1 MSTTGNAMVS
11 LEEVSV
17 RLHGETVFNDI
28 SFEVKQGQHWAVIG
42 NREKG
47 RSTLLETIAGNMPL
61 VSGKVIYPFLDQF
74 QQKNPVQSPP
84 ASWQKPV
91 SLVSSR
97 HAFSSLS
104 RSETLFYQQRYN
116 ASAAED
122 TPTVE
127 EYLAAVRSFADGP
140 VWTLE
145 KAVAALQLSHLLN
158 RHLIKL
164 SNGETRRVLVAE
176 ALLRN
181 PAMLLL
187 EKPLVGLDV
196 RSRQNFNHL
205 VSEVAESGITVIMT
219 TSEDEIPDAITHI
232 AVWNEEE
239 PVYMMPREAHFKS
252 GPTIREQGNT
262 DVKEIQSLLADAAP
276 PAFDVIVGMAD
287 VTVKYGNKTVLDQI
301 NWTVRQGER
310 WALVGHNGAG
320 KSTLLSLINGDN
332 PQAYANNVTL
342 FDRRRGSGESIWD
355 IKQYLGFVS
364 PELFQYFPGD
374 QFCEQVVESGFYD
387 SVGLQ
392 RESDPAKRTRVW
404 RWMKLLQIEEQ
415 AGKLF
420 RNVSIIEQRLCLLA
434 RVLVK
439 NPTLLLLDEPCQG
452 FDSVQQ
458 YRFKSLIDTV
468 CANSSITL
476 LYVSHYQHEIPDSVT
491 KVLQLEHGKASFL

>member
-1 MSTTGNAMVS
+1 MVL
-11 LEEVSV
+11 LEEATV
-17 RLHGETVFNDI
+17 RLHGATILQNI
-28 SFEVKQGQHWAVIG
+28 SFEVQQGEHWAVIG
-42 NREKG
+42 SQEKG
-47 RSTLLETIAGNMPL
+47 RSTLLEVIAGNMPL

-84 ASWQKPV
+84 SSWQKPV

-104 RSETLFYQQRYN
+104 RSEALFYQQRYN

-122 TPTVE
+122 TPTVG
-127 EYLAAVRSFADGP
+127 EYLAAVRSFADDP

-145 KAVAALQLSHLLN
+145 KAVAALHLPHLLN

-164 SNGETRRVLVAE
+164 SNGETRRVLLAE

-196 RSRQNFNHL
+196 QSRQNLNHL
-205 VSEVAESGITVIMT
+205 VSEIAQSGIAVIMT

-239 PVYMMPREAHFKS
+239 PIYMMPREAHIKS
-252 GPTIREQGNT
+252 GPTNREQGKT
-262 DVKEIQSLLADAAP
+262 DIREIQSLLADTAP

-287 VTVKYGNKTVLDQI
+287 VTVKYGEKTVLDQI

-364 PELFQYFPGD
+364 PELFQYFPGN
-374 QFCEQVVESGFYD
+374 QSCGQVVESGFYN

-392 RESDPAKRTRVW
+392 RESDPAKRIRVL
-404 RWMKLLQIEEQ
+404 RWMKLLQIEEL
-415 AGKLF
+415 AGKRF
-420 RNVSIIEQRLCLLA
+420 RNVSVSEQRLCLLA
-434 RVLVK
+434 RALVK

-458 YRFKSLIDTV
+458 SRFKSLIDTICV
-468 CANSSITL
+468 NSSITL
-476 LYVSHYQHEIPDSVT
+476 IYVSHYQHEIPNSVT
-491 KVLQLEHGKASFL
+491 KVLQLEHGNAAFL